1 MEFSRVPLSVCR
13 LMLFR
18 QNLFKI
24 QAFGLFDELDFL
36 EVCEGVHKVRPDGRD
51 GVTVYEGFD
60 VDDF

>member
-1 MEFSRVPLSVCR
+1 
-13 LMLFR
+13 MLFR

-51 GVTVYEGFD
+51 GVAVYEGFD